1 MESELVKCS
10 AFNMVRHLPPRIK
23 QLLTTQNPDAYL
35 GPSVTQLNRLFQKTW
50 NDATLKGTET
60 GWLVLAVR
68 IAISD
73 LYASVD

>member
-1 MESELVKCS
+1 
-10 AFNMVRHLPPRIK
+10 MVRHLPPRIK

-35 GPSVTQLNRLFQKTW
+35 GPSVTQLNHLFQKTW
-50 NDATLKGTET
+50 SDATLKGTET

-73 LYASVD
+73 LYVSVD